1 MGRRRTPLANA
12 RASGPAPSAL
22 LQALKRG
29 GSLTIRELAQDLG
42 ITYEAVR
49 QQIAELQRAGWVT
62 GANAAA
68 SGARLSRPGPA
79 SRRYR
84 LSVAAEHL
92 FPKHYDAL
100 SAELV
105 QQLIESFGGEGVVE
119 ILGRMT
125 DARVRRWAPLLQSL
139 SVKQKLK
146 ALRSLYE
153 DQDAYMEVE
162 WRDGAPALIERNC
175 PFLNVAQAHPA
186 ICSVSINTLERLL
199 GCRVVRER
207 RFQSG
212 HGRCVF
218 RVRLDQPRPQGETF
232 TLEPSESQTRPADGP
247 AAGPAS
253 RPARKP
259 PTPRTSPRR
268 AVPDR
273 HRRGSR

>member
-68 SGARLSRPGPA
+68 SGARLSKPGPA

-105 QQLIESFGGEGVVE
+105 QQLIESFGAEGVVE

-146 ALRSLYE
+146 ALPK
-153 DQDAYMEVE
+153 V
-162 WRDGAPALIERNC
+162 GAFYGTWYPTRWVGWGRWPRFADWGPLATHLRY
-175 PFLNVAQAHPA
+175 
-186 ICSVSINTLERLL
+186 LERTTLKL
-199 GCRVVRER
+199 PEVA
-207 RFQSG
+207 
-212 HGRCVF
+212 
-218 RVRLDQPRPQGETF
+218 VRLDLRYDRSTLFVARACSIHSMRP
-232 TLEPSESQTRPADGP
+232 
-247 AAGPAS
+247 
-253 RPARKP
+253 
-259 PTPRTSPRR
+259 
-268 AVPDR
+268 
-273 HRRGSR
+273 